1 MEDGSACSNN
11 REQLG
16 LCFTIDYLLYNKGH
30 KTEREGSKESSPT
43 AEVPRA
49 TVDLVNK
56 ALPEEEQSGR
66 LVDLKNGNDESDE
79 QKKEQ
84 IENEKTEVA
93 TRTENQEQI
102 PTESYIALI
111 VYNKAINQSSR
122 RGHLVL
128 LWIRVFAKSCDK
140 AIVLKFTILSSIF
153 IIKFFPQQEKNW
165 RNSVRH
171 NLSLNK
177 CFIKAGRSETKKGHF
192 WAINPVNFHDFS
204 NGDYNHRQARRR
216 VRRATRRPPYTLP
229 VPYFSHMRG
238 AACWCNSHPQP
249 LPYSTTRAYWS

>member
-43 AEVPRA
+43 AGVPRA
-49 TVDLVNK
+49 TVDL
-56 ALPEEEQSGR
+56 
-66 LVDLKNGNDESDE
+66 
-79 QKKEQ
+79 KKEQ

-111 VYNKAINQSSR
+111 AINQSSR

-229 VPYFSHMRG
+229 VPYQPFSHMRG

>member
-43 AEVPRA
+43 AGVPRA

-111 VYNKAINQSSR
+111 
-122 RGHLVL
+122 
-128 LWIRVFAKSCDK
+128 
-140 AIVLKFTILSSIF
+140 
-153 IIKFFPQQEKNW
+153 EKNW

-229 VPYFSHMRG
+229 VPYQPFSHMRG

>member
-30 KTEREGSKESSPT
+30 KTEREGSKESSPN

-49 TVDLVNK
+49 TVDLV
-56 ALPEEEQSGR
+56 
-66 LVDLKNGNDESDE
+66 
-79 QKKEQ
+79 
-84 IENEKTEVA
+84 
-93 TRTENQEQI
+93 
-102 PTESYIALI
+102 
-111 VYNKAINQSSR
+111 NKAINQSSR

-249 LPYSTTRAYWS
+249 LSYSTTRAYWS